1 MPKKIKSRE
10 VEQVVE
16 EKSKIEIFCESF
28 EKVNTQVSYRST
40 LNQIKGL
47 DTLKQEKL
55 WNLVES
61 NGKSTDEKR
70 RIQYIIKGYL
80 KHHKL
85 PFDLFEKNLKKV
97 EVNGKYIHTCD
108 IEVEEPEIK
117 LKKVTTV
124 PSLSQLDQ
132 IKEKVKKIENLE
144 HRLLFHLLTNYPVL
158 RNDLANVKIKNY
170 SEKEARV
177 NFKKKHDCIS

>member
-1 MPKKIKSRE
+1 MRSMTKRIKKRQE
-10 VEQVVE
+10 AEQVVE
-16 EKSKIEIFCESF
+16 EKSKIEQFCESF

-61 NGKSTDEKR
+61 NDKSTDEKR

-80 KHHKL
+80 KYHKL
-85 PFDLFEKNLKKV
+85 PFDIFEKNLKMV

-108 IEVEEPEIK
+108 LEETETSIKKK
-117 LKKVTTV
+117 LK
-124 PSLSQLDQ
+124 
-132 IKEKVKKIENLE
+132 
-144 HRLLFHLLTNYPVL
+144 RF
-158 RNDLANVKIKNY
+158 R
-170 SEKEARV
+170 R
-177 NFKKKHDCIS
+177 